1 MQEPTKHIYIVRHGE
16 TDYNRRGLIQ
26 GSGVDAPL
34 NETGRLQARAFYERY
49 QEQPF
54 EVVLTSRLQRTHQ
67 TMQPFLDTGLPWEQY
82 AEINEMCWG
91 EHEGKASTPEM
102 IAEYQAIKAAW
113 SAGDYDVR
121 IRDGESAREM
131 AQRLRRFVDLLWQ
144 RPERYI
150 LICSHGRAMCGLI
163 TVMKNHPLYT
173 MNDYQHSNTG
183 LWLAHPRET
192 AYHFALENDLSH
204 LQLVEQLLP

>member
-1 MQEPTKHIYIVRHGE
+1 MQESTKHIYIVRHGE

-34 NETGRLQARAFYERY
+34 NETGRRQARAFYEKYRT
-49 QEQPF
+49 QPF

-67 TMQPFLDTGLPWEQY
+67 TMQPFFEAGLPWEQY

-91 EHEGKASTPEM
+91 EHEGKASSPAL
-102 IAEYQAIKAAW
+102 IAEYQAIKASW

-121 IRDGESAREM
+121 VRAGESAREL
-131 AQRLRRFVDLLWQ
+131 AERLQRFVDMLRQ

-150 LICSHGRAMCGLI
+150 LICSHGRAMCGLV
-163 TVMKNHPLYT
+163 TVMKRDPLFT
-173 MNDYQHSNTG
+173 MNEYQHSNTG
-183 LWLAHPRET
+183 LWLAHPREER
-192 AYHFALENDLSH
+192 YHFALENDVSH
-204 LQLVEQLLP
+204 LPPVKQLLP